1 VTLPVLGVSA
11 VVVHD
16 GDLLLVQRGHRPHLG
31 EWALPGGRVEGGE
44 LLVEA
49 VVRELREETG
59 LEGACGEL
67 VGWSESFG
75 DALTGDDDAA
85 DTHFVV
91 LAFEVT
97 VLDRRDPQPGDDA
110 DAARWVPL
118 SEVGEL
124 PRLVE
129 GLAEFLH
136 EHDVIDTIT

>member
-1 VTLPVLGVSA
+1 MTMPILGVSA

-16 GDLLLVQRGHRPHLG
+16 GDLLLVQRGKDPHLG

-44 LLVEA
+44 MLVEA
-49 VVRELREETG
+49 VVRELREETD

-67 VGWSESFG
+67 LGWTEAFSE
-75 DALTGDDDAA
+75 DA
-85 DTHFVV
+85 HYVV

-97 VLDRRDPQPGDDA
+97 VLDRQEPAAGDDA
-110 DAARWVPL
+110 SSARWVPL

-124 PRLVE
+124 ASLVD

-136 EHDVIDTIT
+136 EHDVLDTIT